1 MKKAFFILIAATLM
15 LASCTKSDKC
25 KCTIKVGDITV
36 DNQIV
41 PRPEESKCSQLK
53 VEDIDGEL
61 IDIDLSNLAT
71 IDCVNY
77 ND

>member
-1 MKKAFFILIAATLM
+1 MKKTFFILIAATLM

-61 IDIDLSNLAT
+61 IDIDLSKLAT
-71 IDCVNY
+71 INCVNY

>member
-15 LASCTKSDKC
+15 LASCSKSDKC

-53 VEDIDGEL
+53 IEDIDGEI
-61 IDIDLSNLAT
+61 IDIDLSKLAT
-71 IDCVNY
+71 VDCVNY